1 MPFRSKAQQGYLY
14 VHLPEIAKRFASET
28 PKEDYEKMPEHVKR
42 ARTKPTKQTKE
53 RP

>member
-28 PKEDYEKMPEHVKR
+28 PKEDYKKMPEHVKQSR
-42 ARTKPTKQTKE
+42 KE
-53 RP
+53 QKKAKKA